1 LALTSPSPD
10 VIMQIRQLA
19 ELRDRGL
26 IAAEEFEVKKEELL
40 RRI

>member
-1 LALTSPSPD
+1 
-10 VIMQIRQLA
+10 MQIRQLA